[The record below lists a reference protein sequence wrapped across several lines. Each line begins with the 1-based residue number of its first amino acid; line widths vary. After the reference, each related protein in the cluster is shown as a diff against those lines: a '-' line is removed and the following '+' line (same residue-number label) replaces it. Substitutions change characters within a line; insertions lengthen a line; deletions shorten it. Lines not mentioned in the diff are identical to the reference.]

1 MSGATSTLLPVGLIC
16 SSDSGELSS
25 EVFFLNGQTCLFLLL
40 GSSLSREGG
49 TVVLELAEKQFE

>member
-1 MSGATSTLLPVGLIC
+1 MGLIC